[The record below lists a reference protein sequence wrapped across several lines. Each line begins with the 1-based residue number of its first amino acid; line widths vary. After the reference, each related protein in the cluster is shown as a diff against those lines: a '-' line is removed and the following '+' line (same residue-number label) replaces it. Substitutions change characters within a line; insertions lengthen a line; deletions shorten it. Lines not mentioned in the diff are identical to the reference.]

1 MIFFAFR
8 NYYEQL
14 NHGFL
19 RIYRKKRL
27 IVQCDVKEGQL
38 NKRDVKYD
46 LSLAKEDFNLWDGV
60 HGREVIKHLEQFS
73 KWEPGKKEREKRE
86 KAALMA
92 AMEAQQAMEN
102 EDGLEGTSTTI
113 STDFAC

>member
-1 MIFFAFR
+1 M
-8 NYYEQL
+8 
-14 NHGFL
+14 
-19 RIYRKKRL
+19 KRL
-27 IVQCDVKEGQL
+27 IIQCDVKEGQL

-102 EDGLEGTSTTI
+102 EDGLEGTSTSI
-113 STDFAC
+113 SADFEC